1 MKSIKKRLYLIM
13 ICFFLAPFTGLSTAF
28 DSSPEAP
35 PNQPGKISV
44 SGDQIV
50 WEYEGQPL
58 FKAEILTDTALYR
71 KNIVVDD
78 SDGLVSQILILT
90 AKRWRDSVDIKGT
103 LLASPESFPCE
114 ADRRDRG
121 LRIVR
126 HSYGL
131 SHSLLNRAVYDRL
144 RDWVFSIDHNPRV
157 KITPAKEE
165 KSGRAYSVETSGRE
179 IVLRFRPRFYQKHRG
194 LRFYTPWTYKVWPK
208 PVVGWCSWFAYF
220 QDISAQNI
228 KKVAD
233 VMAEVLVPYG
243 YEYLQIDDGYQRGHG
258 LPELWLKPNE
268 KFPRGLKDLA
278 GYIKNKGL
286 KPGIWTNV
294 AFNQMDFAEK
304 NPDFFVLDKEGRPAR
319 GNWIDIS
326 IDGSNPEAVNRLI
339 RPVYKGLKDMG
350 WEYYKVDA
358 LRHLRYEGYNSQPD
372 HFRKKGVDRVDAY
385 CALVRAIRDE
395 IGREHFMLGC
405 WGIRPELIGII
416 DGCRIGT
423 DGYSFAGLSQYN
435 SFNNVVWLNDPD
447 HIELSPEEA
456 YRSTMAT
463 SLTGSLFLLTD
474 KPEVYLTPIIEPAK
488 RATPVLFTYPGQ
500 VFDVDPSRSENLFRV
515 DVEVSGSGPRVFDAS
530 REPKVHL
537 FLLEI
542 NKSFGSWMLLGRTGG
557 DFESIPFS
565 EAGLAP
571 DQEYY
576 VFEFWSKRL
585 MGSFQ
590 GSFSPGKINPRFNCQ
605 LFCIRK
611 RLSRP
616 QVIATNRHITCG
628 GYDLEKLDWEEH
640 VLTGRSR
647 VVGGETYILYV
658 TQPAGFSIQ
667 SASCSAGARV
677 LKTERQ
683 DGLTLVSIRSEK
695 SSTVS
700 WKLQYE
706 SHDLPQVRN

>member
-1 MKSIKKRLYLIM
+1 M

-706 SHDLPQVRN
+706 SHNLPQVRN